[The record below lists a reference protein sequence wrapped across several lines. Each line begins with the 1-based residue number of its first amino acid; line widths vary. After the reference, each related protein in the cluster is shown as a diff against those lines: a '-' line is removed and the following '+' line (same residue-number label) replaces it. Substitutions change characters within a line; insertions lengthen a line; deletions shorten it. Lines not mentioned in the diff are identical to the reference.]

1 MANKIP
7 MLLRVVRVFYPL
19 TEILA
24 PFIARKWAL
33 HLFLTPVKAK
43 FIPGELDFLSNVER
57 FYFDVGDRKL
67 AGYQLGKGPVVICIH
82 GWAGRGAQFRYIAEA
97 LVKHGYTFA
106 AFDAVAHGQS
116 EGYSTQMFEFKEA
129 LLEFASRYDN
139 IRAVI
144 GHSLGAATISFAI
157 SEGHTFPR
165 FVSLG
170 APVIAEDI
178 LDSFASIINGSDS
191 TKKAI
196 RAGTLSRVNR
206 SFNEL
211 TMQETFKKVRC
222 PVLAIHGID
231 DADVPHRHLDTL
243 LEINPEIRAIKVPDV
258 GHRRMLKSS
267 IVIDEILQFIGD
279 T

>member
-1 MANKIP
+1 MANSIP
-7 MLLRVVRVFYPL
+7 LLLRVIRVFYPL
-19 TEILA
+19 TELFA

-43 FIPGELDFLSNVER
+43 FIPGEMEFLKKAER
-57 FYFDVGDRKL
+57 FYFKVGEREL
-67 AGYQLGKGPVVICIH
+67 AGYQLGQGPVVLCIH
-82 GWAGRGAQFRYIAEA
+82 GWAGRAAQFRYIAEA
-97 LVKHGYTFA
+97 LVKQGYTFA

-116 EGYSTQMFEFKEA
+116 KGNSTQMLEFKEA
-129 LLEFASRYDN
+129 LLTFASRYQN

-157 SEGHTFPR
+157 SEGHSFPR

-170 APVIAEDI
+170 APVLAEDI
-178 LDSFASIINGSDS
+178 LDSFVAIINGSES

-206 SFNEL
+206 SFDEL
-211 TMQETFKKVRC
+211 TMQETFKKVHC

-231 DADVPHRHLDTL
+231 DVDVPHRHLDTL
-243 LEINPEIRAIKVPDV
+243 LHINPEIRTIKVPDV
-258 GHRRMLKSS
+258 GHRRMLKSL
-267 IVIDEILQFIGD
+267 IVIDEILQFVGE